1 MFNQTAP
8 SSQLYVNETAR
19 AWSGGARRTGAAESL
34 VTGYVCMTSDPGEQN
49 WTQSGSDWHQ
59 MGQICR
65 LFQIRINKFWFGE
78 PKCTE
83 SDLNKKNNLI
93 FRAKMY

>member
-34 VTGYVCMTSDPGEQN
+34 VTGYVCMTSDPGEQI
-49 WTQSGSDWHQ
+49 WAQSVYDWPKIGQFVFFFRSDIIHFGSMIQ
-59 MGQICR
+59 NV
-65 LFQIRINKFWFGE
+65 L
-78 PKCTE
+78 
-83 SDLNKKNNLI
+83 NLI
-93 FRAKMY
+93 